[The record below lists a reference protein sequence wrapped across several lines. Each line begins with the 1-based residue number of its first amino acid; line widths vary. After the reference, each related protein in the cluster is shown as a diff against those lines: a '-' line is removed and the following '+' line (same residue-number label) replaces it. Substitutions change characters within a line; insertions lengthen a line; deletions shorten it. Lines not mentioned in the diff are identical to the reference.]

1 MPMNVLLQLC
11 SCASDDLKICVADVL
26 QDHNNSTETELHQV
40 GVCVCACARVR
51 ACVCVSVSVLSQIVI
66 SPSLLQLGLLLAC
79 DWLLGLRTMLWEEHG
94 KEEGVM
100 EENCTGFYQ
109 DLDTLS
115 KLVTLLPPALSR
127 VGHVT
132 SM

>member
-1 MPMNVLLQLC
+1 
-11 SCASDDLKICVADVL
+11 
-26 QDHNNSTETELHQV
+26 V
-40 GVCVCACARVR
+40 GVSVHVCVYVCV
-51 ACVCVSVSVLSQIVI
+51 CVCVSVNVLSQIVI

-132 SM
+132 NM